1 MIRLLRPHARAYARP
16 TTAVMALQL
25 VQTAASLYLPD
36 LSANLID
43 KGVLTGDT
51 GYVWRLG
58 AVMAGVS
65 LVQLVC
71 AVGASIVAARVASYL
86 ARDLRASLFG
96 HVQAFSARELNRFG
110 ASSLIVRTT
119 NDIQQ
124 VQMIVQTTLTLMVAA
139 PIMCA
144 GGIVFAV
151 AQDVRLSVLLVVV
164 ALVLGGAVWGVLWR
178 MTPLSATLQDTTDAV
193 NRIMR
198 EQIMGLRVIRAF
210 VQEDHEHARFER
222 ANSLLTVTS
231 VRVGRLMSLIFPLF
245 TAVASVSGVAVVWL
259 GSRRIES
266 GALGIGTLSA
276 FLGYVMQILAA
287 AIMATYLLRM
297 LPRAQVCA
305 RRITEVLETTSTL
318 RPSAPSAPSA
328 PPAPPAPP
336 VLRPGRVE
344 LRGVGFRYAGAEAF
358 VVRGVSLTVQGG
370 ETVAIIGSTGSGKS
384 TLLSLIPRLA
394 DASEGTV
401 LVGGVDVRRLD
412 RTELSRAIGYVT
424 QRPYLF
430 SGTIASNLR
439 YGDPESTDGNLWQ
452 ALDIAQART
461 FVEELPEGL
470 DAPVAQ
476 GGTNLSG
483 GQRQRL
489 AIARALVGRPD
500 VYLFDD
506 SFSALDYVTDA
517 RLRAALARHTSSA
530 AVIVVAQRVSTIR
543 DADRIVVLG
552 EGRVVGTG
560 THHELFSTNVTYREI
575 VLSQMT
581 EAEAEAA

>member
-1 MIRLLRPHARAYARP
+1 
-16 TTAVMALQL
+16 MALQL

-71 AVGASIVAARVASYL
+71 AVGASIVAARVAAYL

-124 VQMIVQTTLTLMVAA
+124 VQVIVQTTLTLMVAA

-178 MTPLSATLQDTTDAV
+178 MTPLSVTLQDTTDAV

-210 VQEDHEHARFER
+210 VQEDHEHARFEK
-222 ANSLLTVTS
+222 ANTLLTVTS

-245 TAVASVSGVAVVWL
+245 TAVANVSGVAVVWL

-266 GALGIGTLSA
+266 GAIRIGALSA

-318 RPSAPSAPSA
+318 RPPA
-328 PPAPPAPP
+328 PPAPPAPS

-401 LVGGVDVRRLD
+401 LVGGMDVRRLD
-412 RTELSRAIGYVT
+412 RTELSRAIGYVP

-439 YGDPESTDGNLWQ
+439 YGDPESTDDNLWQ
-452 ALDIAQART
+452 ALDIAQARA

-500 VYLFDD
+500 IYLFDD

-543 DADRIVVLG
+543 DADRIVVLD
-552 EGRVVGTG
+552 EGQVVGTG

>member
-1 MIRLLRPHARAYARP
+1 
-16 TTAVMALQL
+16 MALQL

-124 VQMIVQTTLTLMVAA
+124 VQVIVQTTLTLMVAA

-178 MTPLSATLQDTTDAV
+178 MTPLSVTLQDTTDAV

-210 VQEDHEHARFER
+210 VQEDHEHARFEK
-222 ANSLLTVTS
+222 ANTLLTVTS

-245 TAVASVSGVAVVWL
+245 TAVANVSGVAVVWL

-266 GALGIGTLSA
+266 GAIRIGALSA

-318 RPSAPSAPSA
+318 RPPA
-328 PPAPPAPP
+328 PPAPPAPS

-401 LVGGVDVRRLD
+401 LVGGMDVRRLD
-412 RTELSRAIGYVT
+412 RTELSRAIGYVP

-439 YGDPESTDGNLWQ
+439 YGDPESTDDNLWQ

-543 DADRIVVLG
+543 DADRIVVLD
-552 EGRVVGTG
+552 EGQVVGTG

>member
-1 MIRLLRPHARAYARP
+1 MLIRLLLPYARVYARP
-16 TTAVMALQL
+16 TTAVMAFQL

-36 LSANLID
+36 LSADLID
-43 KGVLTGDT
+43 KGVLAGDT

-124 VQMIVQTTLTLMVAA
+124 VQAIVQTTLTLMVAA

-222 ANSLLTVTS
+222 ANTLLTVTS

-245 TAVASVSGVAVVWL
+245 TAVANVSGVAVVWL

-266 GALGIGTLSA
+266 GAIGIGTLSA

-318 RPSAPSAPSA
+318 RP
-328 PPAPPAPP
+328 PAPPAPP

-358 VVRGVSLTVQGG
+358 VARGVSLTVQGG

-412 RTELSRAIGYVT
+412 RTELSRAIGYVP

-439 YGDPESTDGNLWQ
+439 YGDPESTDDNLWQ
-452 ALDIAQART
+452 ALDIAQARA

-517 RLRAALARHTSSA
+517 RLRAALARDTSSA

-543 DADRIVVLG
+543 GADRIVVLDD
-552 EGRVVGTG
+552 GRVVGTG

>member
-1 MIRLLRPHARAYARP
+1 
-16 TTAVMALQL
+16 MALQL

-71 AVGASIVAARVASYL
+71 AVGASIVAARVAAYL

-124 VQMIVQTTLTLMVAA
+124 VQVIVQTTLTLMVAA

-178 MTPLSATLQDTTDAV
+178 MTPLSVTLQDTTDAV

-210 VQEDHEHARFER
+210 VQEDHEHARFEK
-222 ANSLLTVTS
+222 ANTLLTVTS

-245 TAVASVSGVAVVWL
+245 TAVANVSGVAVVWL

-266 GALGIGTLSA
+266 GAIRIGALSA

-318 RPSAPSAPSA
+318 RPPA
-328 PPAPPAPP
+328 PPAPPAPS

-401 LVGGVDVRRLD
+401 LVGGMDVRRLD
-412 RTELSRAIGYVT
+412 RTELSRAIGYVP

-439 YGDPESTDGNLWQ
+439 YGDPESTDDNLWQ

-543 DADRIVVLG
+543 DADRIVVLD
-552 EGRVVGTG
+552 EGQVVGTG